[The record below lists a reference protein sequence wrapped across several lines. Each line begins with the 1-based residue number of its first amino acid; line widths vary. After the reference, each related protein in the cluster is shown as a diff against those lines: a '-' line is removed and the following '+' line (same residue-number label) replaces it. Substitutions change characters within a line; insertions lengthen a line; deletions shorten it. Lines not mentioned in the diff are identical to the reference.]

1 MFAKISFGLLSLMA
15 ASLAAISVWGDMSL
29 YTSPV
34 MVAMWTLTVLTAVI
48 VCVRR
53 RLWRRPVVCSL
64 HLAFLLILAGAL
76 LTSLTGKSDNLN
88 LRVGE
93 TRDGLTL
100 TDFSV
105 VTYEATQT
113 PRDFVASVSDDRGGA
128 VSVSMNHPG
137 HLGGRTLI
145 LGSYDSDFGGA
156 SFTIS
161 SDPWGLEVTWAG
173 YALLALSLISYF
185 FVPGTDWRRALRALS
200 VIVLFVTV
208 APGVS
213 AAALSREFVSELG
226 GVAVFHNGR
235 VAPFES
241 MARDFA
247 TTIGCR
253 RDPMTVTSGLLF
265 DFGRWADEKIVKV
278 KDRSLREILAID
290 GSLASFNDFLNA
302 IGSGRL
308 NVDDPATARRFG
320 PDISRFQA
328 VSMLVRGSMLRL
340 FPVRSD
346 GGSVTWYSPADK
358 IAGETDDDQW
368 IFIRKFL
375 GLLNERV
382 VAGDMAGQL
391 ELLDAL
397 GRYQQRETSGKMPTR
412 SRLAFEQLYSRV
424 ASQWWPGVAVAVAGL
439 LLFIAGASGVTFG
452 RGLLL
457 TVSGLLWLWITA
469 LIVMRWIVCGHVPLS
484 NGYETMMFLA
494 WCLATASF
502 AGRLVGP
509 MAVLGSGLALC
520 VASMSGAG
528 ASVSGLMP
536 VLDSP
541 LLSMHVVV
549 VMASYALFF
558 MMAMTGLLG
567 LLRRSREARMAA
579 LGRVMLY
586 PALALL
592 TAGIFIGAVWAYLS
606 WGRYWGWDPK
616 ETWAL
621 ITMLVYAFAVH
632 PRLLPSLGRDR
643 VFNIFVLA
651 AFVTVLIT
659 YFGVNFLMG
668 GLHSYA

>member
-1 MFAKISFGLLSLMA
+1 MFAKISFGLLALMA
-15 ASLAAISVWGDMSL
+15 ASLAAISVWGDLSL

-34 MVAMWTLTVLTAVI
+34 MVAMWTLTALTAVI
-48 VCVRR
+48 VCLRR
-53 RLWRRPVVCSL
+53 RLWRRPVVCGL
-64 HLAFLLILAGAL
+64 HVALLLILVGAL
-76 LTSLTGKSDNLN
+76 LTSLTGKSDNLS

-105 VTYEATQT
+105 VTYETTQT
-113 PRDFVASVSDDRGGA
+113 PRDFIASVSDNRGGT
-128 VSVSMNHPG
+128 VRVSMNHPG
-137 HLGGRTLI
+137 HLGARTLI
-145 LGSYDSDFGGA
+145 LGSYDSDFEGA
-156 SFTIS
+156 SFTVS
-161 SDPWGLEVTWAG
+161 SDPWGLGVTWAG
-173 YALLALSLISYF
+173 YALLALSLTGYF
-185 FVPGTDWRRALRALS
+185 FVPDTGWRRALRALS
-200 VIVLFVTV
+200 AMSMFVMF
-208 APGVS
+208 APGLSATELSSEVVS
-213 AAALSREFVSELG
+213 GLG

-265 DFGRWADEKIVKV
+265 DFGHWADEQIVKV
-278 KDRSLREILAID
+278 KDSSLREILAID
-290 GSLASFNDFLNA
+290 GSMASFNDFLDA

-308 NVDDPATARRFG
+308 DVDDPETARRFG

-328 VSMLVRGSMLRL
+328 VSMLVRGSMLRF

-382 VAGDMAGQL
+382 VADDMAGQL
-391 ELLDAL
+391 ELLEAL
-397 GRYQQRETSGKMPTR
+397 GRYQQRETSGKMPAR
-412 SRLAFEQLYSRV
+412 SRLTFERIYSRV
-424 ASQWWPGVAVAVAGL
+424 ASLWWPGVIVAAAGLIIFVAG
-439 LLFIAGASGVTFG
+439 ACGARLR

-457 TVSGLLWLWITA
+457 TVGALLWLWVTA

-541 LLSMHVVV
+541 LLSVHVVV

-558 MMAMTGLLG
+558 MMAMTGLFG
-567 LLRRSREARMAA
+567 LLGRSREARMAA

-592 TAGIFIGAVWAYLS
+592 TAGIFIGAVWAYFS

-621 ITMLVYAFAVH
+621 ITMMVYAFAVH
-632 PRLLPSLGRDR
+632 PRLLTSLGRDR

-659 YFGVNFLMG
+659 YFGVNFLMK

>member
-1 MFAKISFGLLSLMA
+1 MFAKISFGLLALMA
-15 ASLAAISVWGDMSL
+15 ASLAAISVWGDLSL

-34 MVAMWTLTVLTAVI
+34 MVAMWTLTALTAVI
-48 VCVRR
+48 VCLRR
-53 RLWRRPVVCSL
+53 RLWRRPVVCGL
-64 HLAFLLILAGAL
+64 HVALLLILVGAL

-88 LRVGE
+88 LRMGE

-113 PRDFVASVSDDRGGA
+113 PRDFVASVSDDGGG
-128 VSVSMNHPG
+128 VVEVSMNHPG

-156 SFTIS
+156 SFTVS
-161 SDPWGLEVTWAG
+161 SDPWGLGVTWAG
-173 YALLALSLISYF
+173 YALLALSLTGYF
-185 FVPGTDWRRALRALS
+185 FVPDTGWRRALRALS
-200 VIVLFVTV
+200 VMVLFVTV
-208 APGVS
+208 APGLS
-213 AAALSREFVSELG
+213 AAALSQEFVSELG

-290 GSLASFNDFLNA
+290 GSLASFNDFINA

-308 NVDDPATARRFG
+308 DVDDPATARRFG

-391 ELLDAL
+391 ELLEAL
-397 GRYQQRETSGKMPTR
+397 GRYQQRETSGKMPAR
-412 SRLAFEQLYSRV
+412 SRLTFERIYSRV
-424 ASQWWPGVAVAVAGL
+424 ASLWWPGVIVAAAGLIIFVAG
-439 LLFIAGASGVTFG
+439 ACGARLR

-457 TVSGLLWLWITA
+457 TVGALLWLWVTA

-541 LLSMHVVV
+541 LLSVHVVV

-621 ITMLVYAFAVH
+621 ITMLVYSFAAH
-632 PRLLPSLGRDR
+632 PRLLTSLGRDR

-659 YFGVNFLMG
+659 YFGVNFLMK